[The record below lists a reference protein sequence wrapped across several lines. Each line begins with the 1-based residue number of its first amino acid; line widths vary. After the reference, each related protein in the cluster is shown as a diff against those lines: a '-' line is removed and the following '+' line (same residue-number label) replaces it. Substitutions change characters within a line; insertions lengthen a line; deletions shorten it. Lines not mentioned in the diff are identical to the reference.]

1 MAYLGRTELKSS
13 DIQLKASVTISGSST
28 NTVVLAWPA
37 PNEQSLILKVNGVVQ
52 HTDAYSIAG
61 SPTTITLASGN
72 FADGAAVEVVGIN
85 DIGTKIVN
93 ADGSVTRPK
102 LATTGTPDGEKF
114 LRDDMEWTA
123 VGVREPTNLIINGA
137 MQIAQRST
145 SVQKQYNSGSGY
157 YTLDR
162 VRLAMGN
169 LDQAVFTLSQDS
181 HLITGPAGFPNSWK
195 IVTDTAE
202 TALASDE
209 YLSFQYNIEA
219 NSCQHLAYGTS
230 SANETTIS
238 FWVKSDITGTYSI
251 MLYAADAG
259 RNIGGTYT
267 IDSADTWEY
276 KTVTFVGDTGGTGI
290 NNDTGLGV
298 QIVWAL
304 TAGTDRTSADN
315 TSWGTFAT
323 NRNAYG
329 QAVNVLAS
337 ATDYWQIT
345 GLQFEIGDTAT
356 PFESKTYAQELQ
368 ACKRYFQIPE
378 NWWAHSDAST
388 ATAFKFVHTFPVEM
402 KAAPTLAAVGT
413 PTINKMNANA
423 AGPNSIATPGTANK
437 YGFQLSFTTM
447 ATGSGSAAATNT
459 PYSGYGGFTADAE
472 IT

>member
-1 MAYLGRTELKSS
+1 MSKLNVDTIEPEGASTTLTLG
-13 DIQLKASVTISGSST
+13 
-28 NTVVLAWPA
+28 
-37 PNEQSLILKVNGVVQ
+37 
-52 HTDAYSIAG
+52 
-61 SPTTITLASGN
+61 ASGDTVALGTGAGVN
-72 FADGAAVEVVGIN
+72 FRSSRN
-85 DIGTKIVN
+85 MIV
-93 ADGSVTRPK
+93 
-102 LATTGTPDGEKF
+102 
-114 LRDDMEWTA
+114 
-123 VGVREPTNLIINGA
+123 NGA

-145 SVQKQYNSGSGY
+145 SVQKQYDSGSGY

-169 LDQAVFTLSQDS
+169 LDQAVFTLSQGS
-181 HLITGPAGFPNSWK
+181 HLLTGPEGFPNSWK

-219 NSCQHLAYGTS
+219 QDCQNLAYGTS
-230 SANETTIS
+230 DAQTTTTS
-238 FWVKSDITGTYSI
+238 FWVKSDVTGTYSI
-251 MLYAADAG
+251 ILYAVDAD

-345 GLQFEIGDTAT
+345 GLQFEIGSVAT
-356 PFESKTYAQELQ
+356 PFEHKTYGQELA
-368 ACKRYFQIPE
+368 ACQRYFQLPV
-378 NWWAHSDAST
+378 NWQAYSDTTT
-388 ATAFKFVHTFPVEM
+388 ATAFKIMHSFPVTM
-402 KAAPTLAAVGT
+402 RASPTIGTTGT
-413 PTINKMNANA
+413 PTCAKMNVNAGGPTTISSVPTANSDGFA
-423 AGPNSIATPGTANK
+423 AG
-437 YGFQLSFTTM
+437 SFTIM
-447 ATGSGSAAATNT
+447 ATGAGAAAATNT
-459 PYSGYGGFTADAE
+459 PYVGIGGFTADAE
-472 IT
+472 L

>member
-1 MAYLGRTELKSS
+1 MSE
-13 DIQLKASVTISGSST
+13 V
-28 NTVVLAWPA
+28 
-37 PNEQSLILKVNGVVQ
+37 KVNKISPRSG
-52 HTDAYSIAG
+52 TDVTLGDSEDTFTIPSGATIANYG
-61 SPTTITLASGN
+61 TATGFAAGN
-72 FADGAAVEVVGIN
+72 
-85 DIGTKIVN
+85 
-93 ADGSVTRPK
+93 R
-102 LATTGTPDGEKF
+102 
-114 LRDDMEWTA
+114 
-123 VGVREPTNLIINGA
+123 NLIINGA

-145 SVQKQYNSGSGY
+145 SVQKQYDSGSGY

-169 LDQAVFTLSQDS
+169 LDQAVFTLSQGS
-181 HLITGPAGFPNSWK
+181 HLLTGPEGFPNSWK

-219 NSCQHLAYGTS
+219 NSCQQLAYGTS
-230 SANETTIS
+230 SAKETTIS
-238 FWVKSDITGTYSI
+238 FWVKSDVTGTYSI

-337 ATDYWQIT
+337 ATDYWQVT
-345 GLQFEIGDTAT
+345 GLQFEIGSVAT
-356 PFESKTYAQELQ
+356 PFEYKTYGQELA
-368 ACKRYFQIPE
+368 ACQRYYQKLYSGQEGPLGTYLDSPTLYTYFYPLM
-378 NWWAHSDAST
+378 
-388 ATAFKFVHTFPVEM
+388 VEM
-402 KAAPTLAAVGT
+402 RSAPTLDQGSSSPSFEYRYSGWQTDGT
-413 PTINKMNANA
+413 FSSLGA
-423 AGPNSIATPGTANK
+423 
-437 YGFQLSFTTM
+437 QTM
-447 ATGSGSAAATNT
+447 AIRFRLSQPSAVDT
-459 PYSGYGGFTADAE
+459 YGIAIAIETKGTWSVDAE
-472 IT
+472 LA

>member
-1 MAYLGRTELKSS
+1 MGTLSVDKLMKTSTGAAEFTLPATDGTANQVMQTDGSG
-13 DIQLKASVTISGSST
+13 QLSLANYTGPIATDAVGSS
-28 NTVVLAWPA
+28 
-37 PNEQSLILKVNGVVQ
+37 Q
-52 HTDAYSIAG
+52 IAANAVTA
-61 SPTTITLASGN
+61 SEIAASTITPAQMANSAFLAH
-72 FADGAAVEVVGIN
+72 
-85 DIGTKIVN
+85 
-93 ADGSVTRPK
+93 R
-102 LATTGTPDGEKF
+102 
-114 LRDDMEWTA
+114 
-123 VGVREPTNLIINGA
+123 NLIINGA